1 MPAVMHSVR
10 SVTTGSTPQRR
21 SGQGPCLDAAAMRRR
36 TLLSLAAGAPLS
48 GCATGGKAPG
58 ERIVDASTGHA
69 VSRVEVLERMSD
81 SAFILMGELHD
92 NALHHERRAA
102 LLHDIGKPISVV
114 VEHLPSGAAP
124 ALMANARGDT
134 LLQALQGAGFD
145 ARGWRWPIHESV
157 FAAIASSGH
166 SLRGG
171 NLPRELARRVAL
183 DGPAALPADL
193 RHAIESAPLTA
204 AATAALEQDLID
216 GHCGRLPVQQ
226 MPRMVW
232 AQRGRDAAMA
242 AALREAR
249 AGPSQGVA
257 VLLAGNAHVRRDYG
271 VAGILAQAQ
280 PTARVLSIAFLE
292 TGAALPPGAF
302 DLAWITP
309 GVRRSDPC
317 AALSRL

>member
-1 MPAVMHSVR
+1 MHSVR
-10 SVTTGSTPQRR
+10 SVATGSTPQRCL
-21 SGQGPCLDAAAMRRR
+21 GQGPCLDSATIRRR
-36 TLLSLAAGAPLS
+36 SLLCLAGTALS
-48 GCATGGKAPG
+48 GCAMGGKAPG
-58 ERIVDASTGHA
+58 ERILDTSTGRA
-69 VSRVEVLERMSD
+69 VSRVEVLDRMND

-102 LLHDIGKPISVV
+102 LLNDVGKPISVV

-124 ALMANARGDT
+124 ALAANARGDA

-157 FAAIASSGH
+157 FAAIASSRH

-193 RHAIESAPLTA
+193 RRAIESAPLTA
-204 AATAALEQDLID
+204 AATAALEQDLVD
-216 GHCGRLPVQQ
+216 GHCGRLPVRQLQ
-226 MPRMVW
+226 RMVW

-242 AALREAR
+242 SALRDAR
-249 AGPSQGVA
+249 AGPSQEIA

-271 VAGILAQAQ
+271 VARILAQAQ